1 MSWLKIDDGFEDHPK
16 VEPLT
21 DSAHRLWS
29 RAACWCQ
36 KTGSNGFVPRRM
48 LSTIAKNSAP
58 LKRLERLAQELVDA
72 TAGGVFEHGLWEP
85 AVDGWRFHDWK
96 DYQPEHAKQTTL
108 TRSEAASVA
117 GKASADA
124 RRTKHGTAQPVRPER
139 PPNDS
144 GTFESSFEGSFDE
157 RRSGDVRRTELERPE
172 PPVPDPVPRSDLTG
186 DGISRPDRLE
196 PALPSPP
203 PRLPS
208 RRERAAADLM
218 TCPASELAARCKANP
233 HDAGMTALEDRPDVA
248 SVHAAWAKAVGLT
261 PRRLGSYT
269 DRNAPLVA
277 ILEALEVTP
286 LDALLLACDQASRD
300 DWCRGIKGSDR
311 DPARKRD
318 VGCLSRKVLN
328 RLLIDADAQAER
340 DRKRKVNAQRIAAA
354 EQAER
359 ERELQPRQPP
369 PTPRQ
374 VHALV
379 AGLVTAPKQPQ
390 PVAAQRRMTAE
401 ELDAALE
408 AG

>member
-1 MSWLKIDDGFEDHPK
+1 
-16 VEPLT
+16 
-21 DSAHRLWS
+21 
-29 RAACWCQ
+29 
-36 KTGSNGFVPRRM
+36 
-48 LSTIAKNSAP
+48 
-58 LKRLERLAQELVDA
+58 
-72 TAGGVFEHGLWEP
+72 
-85 AVDGWRFHDWK
+85 
-96 DYQPEHAKQTTL
+96 
-108 TRSEAASVA
+108 
-117 GKASADA
+117 
-124 RRTKHGTAQPVRPER
+124 
-139 PPNDS
+139 
-144 GTFESSFEGSFDE
+144 
-157 RRSGDVRRTELERPE
+157 
-172 PPVPDPVPRSDLTG
+172 
-186 DGISRPDRLE
+186 
-196 PALPSPP
+196 
-203 PRLPS
+203 
-208 RRERAAADLM
+208 M

-233 HDAGMTALEDRPDVA
+233 HDAGMTALEDRPDIA
-248 SVHAAWAKAVGLT
+248 SVNTAWAKAVGLT

-286 LDALLLACDQASRD
+286 LDALLRACEQASRD

-318 VGCLSRKVLN
+318 VGCLSRRVLN
-328 RLLIDADAQAER
+328 RLLIDADARAEHE
-340 DRKRKVNAQRIAAA
+340 RKRRINAQRIAAA

-379 AGLVTAPKQPQ
+379 AGLVSAQQQPP